1 MSSRQVRFTLNR
13 IRTSDWVNCR
23 VGPLLRGTA
32 PPAPN
37 KPYIGNFHL
46 VAKPHKF
53 RDSPLE
59 KVLKEDFDI

>member
-1 MSSRQVRFTLNR
+1 
-13 IRTSDWVNCR
+13 VNCR